1 MAQSF
6 PSRSRAEG
14 DESNLPS
21 VGERSTTLTL
31 YPVSSPQSESSLF
44 SSEDDRP
51 GQADN
56 EVKVED
62 EDDQVAVDRFDGAHR
77 DSQSSSSA
85 QGDRSSSS
93 ATSTH
98 TINVRDDPDTH
109 EVKTGSDSPESS
121 FLHTQTL
128 PTCDSMAL
136 SSSQTVHCYT
146 DIIVDESSSHSG
158 VHESPNE
165 DDGDGSDTDTEPDV
179 DGPNLVNGFEHTDTE
194 ILEDDA
200 GIYNAGS
207 QSSLISVPSQLI
219 RDAMDEILP
228 KSYDVVGL
236 NEDEEAGIE
245 RRGSSSELTDAEADG
260 NGGSNKVVA
269 LSPQSS
275 YASTTSSSSSD
286 TLAPPS
292 SPTHPDAIPED
303 VPRPHP
309 QPTDASTP
317 IPQPCPGPTPSVV
330 WREHDIARQL
340 PISRN
345 PRGVNQKFQ
354 NSHTSWIP
362 RFLCGQGSEDDSEGV
377 DSRRENVQAGHFL
390 TDSSLADESI
400 NSPDSSASTYVEPSP
415 LRRHSS
421 LSPTSSIEV
430 SEECVRH
437 VQNREIV
444 NEHEEGSETGL
455 VETLG
460 SSTGM
465 PTTLDMEAPLASTG
479 TDVNTDETTTTT
491 VTTVSISSN
500 STLKRKRTKKNW
512 TRARS
517 WHSGMALNSQ
527 IPDHED
533 NMEKQK
539 HSVSSTSTFIPSSSY
554 CASIP
559 ASESE
564 MEMPGP
570 PPSKRL
576 RIEDDGALARIA
588 HSRNTKRTG
597 APSVISS
604 SDTSRSPLLSLT
616 MNSNSDSKKSK
627 RRGMQRYHTAPSL
640 IFGGSGSEL
649 SVGSFVPLVSSEFLF
664 SFMGKEN
671 TSGGERKQ
679 RVVD

>member
-6 PSRSRAEG
+6 TSRSRAE
-14 DESNLPS
+14 ELNLPT
-21 VGERSTTLTL
+21 VGE
-31 YPVSSPQSESSLF
+31 SSPQSEFSLF

-56 EVKVED
+56 EVKVQD
-62 EDDQVAVDRFDGAHR
+62 EDDQVAVDRLDAAQR
-77 DSQSSSSA
+77 NSLQSSSSA
-85 QGDRSSSS
+85 DRSSSS

-98 TINVRDDPDTH
+98 IIKVRDDPDTH
-109 EVKTGSDSPESS
+109 EPEPPETS
-121 FLHTQTL
+121 FPHTQTL
-128 PTCDSMAL
+128 PTCDSMAF

-146 DIIVDESSSHSG
+146 DIDVDESNSHSG

-200 GIYNAGS
+200 GIYHARS

-228 KSYDVVGL
+228 KSYDVVGV

-245 RRGSSSELTDAEADG
+245 KRGSSSEVTDAEADG
-260 NGGSNKVVA
+260 NGGSNEVFV
-269 LSPQSS
+269 LSSHCS
-275 YASTTSSSSSD
+275 YASTASSSSSD
-286 TLAPPS
+286 PLAPPS
-292 SPTHPDAIPED
+292 SSTHPDAIPED
-303 VPRPHP
+303 VPCPQP
-309 QPTDASTP
+309 QPTDASTL
-317 IPQPCPGPTPSVV
+317 IPQPCPGPTSSVV
-330 WREHDIARQL
+330 WLEHDIARQL
-340 PISRN
+340 PVSRN

-362 RFLCGQGSEDDSEGV
+362 RLLWDKGSEDGSEGV
-377 DSRRENVQAGHFL
+377 DSRRENVQAGHLL

-400 NSPDSSASTYVEPSP
+400 DSPDSSASTDVEPSP
-415 LRRHSS
+415 LRSHSS
-421 LSPTSSIEV
+421 LSPTSSMEV

-437 VQNREIV
+437 VQNRDIV
-444 NEHEEGSETGL
+444 NEHEERTETRV

-460 SSTGM
+460 SSTGI
-465 PTTLDMEAPLASTG
+465 PISLDMEVPLASTG
-479 TDVNTDETTTTT
+479 TDTNTDETTAT
-491 VTTVSISSN
+491 VTIVSISSN
-500 STLKRKRTKKNW
+500 STLKRKRTNKNW
-512 TRARS
+512 PRAKS
-517 WHSGMALNSQ
+517 WHSEMALSSQ
-527 IPDHED
+527 FPDHKD
-533 NMEKQK
+533 DLEKQK
-539 HSVSSTSTFIPSSSY
+539 HSVSSASTFIPSSSY
-554 CASIP
+554 CTSIP
-559 ASESE
+559 NTESE

-576 RIEDDGALARIA
+576 RIEDDGALTRIA
-588 HSRNTKRTG
+588 HSENTKCTG
-597 APSVISS
+597 APLVISS

-616 MNSNSDSKKSK
+616 MNSHSDSKKRK

-640 IFGGSGSEL
+640 IFGGSGSKL
-649 SVGSFVPLVSSEFLF
+649 SVGSFVPLASSEFLF

-671 TSGGERKQ
+671 AGGGERKQ

>member
-14 DESNLPS
+14 DELNLPT
-21 VGERSTTLTL
+21 VGE
-31 YPVSSPQSESSLF
+31 SSPQSESSLF
-44 SSEDDRP
+44 SSEEDRP

-62 EDDQVAVDRFDGAHR
+62 EDGQVAVDRLDSAHR
-77 DSQSSSSA
+77 NSSQSSSSA
-85 QGDRSSSS
+85 QVDRSSSS

-98 TINVRDDPDTH
+98 TIKVRDDPDTD
-109 EVKTGSDSPESS
+109 EVKTESDSPEPS
-121 FLHTQTL
+121 LPHTQAL

-146 DIIVDESSSHSG
+146 DIDIDESNNG

-179 DGPNLVNGFEHTDTE
+179 DGPNLGNGFEHTDTE

-200 GIYNAGS
+200 GIYHAG
-207 QSSLISVPSQLI
+207 SSLISVPSQLI

-228 KSYDVVGL
+228 KSYDIVGV
-236 NEDEEAGIE
+236 NKDEEAGIE
-245 RRGSSSELTDAEADG
+245 RQGSSSELTDAEADG
-260 NGGSNKVVA
+260 NGGSNEVLV
-269 LSPQSS
+269 LSSQSS

-286 TLAPPS
+286 TLVPPS
-292 SPTHPDAIPED
+292 SPTNPDAIPED

-317 IPQPCPGPTPSVV
+317 SPQPCPGPTPSVI

-340 PISRN
+340 PVSRN

-362 RFLCGQGSEDDSEGV
+362 QFLCSQGSEDGSESV
-377 DSRRENVQAGHFL
+377 QSRREDAQAGHFL
-390 TDSSLADESI
+390 TDSPLADESI
-400 NSPDSSASTYVEPSP
+400 DSPDSSASTYVESSP

-421 LSPTSSIEV
+421 LSPTSSTEV

-437 VQNREIV
+437 VQNRDIV
-444 NEHEEGSETGL
+444 NEHEGGSETRL

-460 SSTGM
+460 SSTRT
-465 PTTLDMEAPLASTG
+465 PITLDMEAPLASTG
-479 TDVNTDETTTTT
+479 TDTNTDETTTT
-491 VTTVSISSN
+491 VPIVAISSN
-500 STLKRKRTKKNW
+500 STLKRKRTNKNR
-512 TRARS
+512 TRAKS
-517 WHSGMALNSQ
+517 WHSEMALSSQ
-527 IPDHED
+527 FPDHED
-533 NMEKQK
+533 DMEEQDD
-539 HSVSSTSTFIPSSSY
+539 SVSSTSTSTFIPSSS
-554 CASIP
+554 CCISIP

-564 MEMPGP
+564 MEMEMSGP

-588 HSRNTKRTG
+588 HSGNTKRTG
-597 APSVISS
+597 APLVISS
-604 SDTSRSPLLSLT
+604 SDTSRNPLLSLT
-616 MNSNSDSKKSK
+616 MNSNSDSKKRK

-640 IFGGSGSEL
+640 IFGGSASEL
-649 SVGSFVPLVSSEFLF
+649 SLGSFVPLAPSEFLF
-664 SFMGKEN
+664 SFRGKEN
-671 TSGGERKQ
+671 AVGGEGKQ